1 MRTRTAHRRWIAS
14 ILAVVLL
21 ATQLATVAYA
31 CPNPGMQTPV
41 QAQAQ
46 AQAMAGMPCAQTMTG
61 ADAVDHYRP
70 ALCFKHCHGDASQQP
85 PGVALSAA
93 AWAPAF
99 VLLFHLAPLAPTAAD
114 APVWAAHRSHR
125 ERAPPAPHSIV
136 HCCFRI

>member
-21 ATQLATVAYA
+21 ATQLATAAYA
-31 CPNPGMQTPV
+31 CPNAGMQTP
-41 QAQAQ
+41 AQ
-46 AQAMAGMPCAQTMTG
+46 AQAMAGMPCEQTMTG
-61 ADAVDHYRP
+61 ADVVDPYRP

-85 PGVALSAA
+85 PDLAPSAT

>member
-1 MRTRTAHRRWIAS
+1 MRSRTAHRRWIAS

-21 ATQLATVAYA
+21 ATQLATAAYA
-31 CPNPGMQTPV
+31 CPQPAMQTPGP
-41 QAQAQ
+41 AQV
-46 AQAMAGMPCAQTMTG
+46 MAGMPCEQMRAG
-61 ADAVDHYRP
+61 AEVVDPDRP
-70 ALCFKHCHGDASQQP
+70 ALCFKHCHGDASKPQP
-85 PGVALSAA
+85 DAAPSAA

-99 VLLFHLAPLAPTAAD
+99 VLLFHLAPWASTAAD

>member
-1 MRTRTAHRRWIAS
+1 MRTCTAPRRWIAS

-21 ATQLATVAYA
+21 ATQLATAAYA
-31 CPNPGMQTPV
+31 CPNPALQTP
-41 QAQAQ
+41 AR
-46 AQAMAGMPCAQTMTG
+46 AQAMAGMPCEQMMAG
-61 ADAVDHYRP
+61 ANVVDPDRP

-85 PGVALSAA
+85 PDAAPSAA

-114 APVWAAHRSHR
+114 APAWAAHRSHR

>member
-1 MRTRTAHRRWIAS
+1 MKLRLEVLARRWIAS

-31 CPNPGMQTPV
+31 CPNPGMQTP
-41 QAQAQ
+41 AQ
-46 AQAMAGMPCAQTMTG
+46 AQAMAGMPCEQTMTG
-61 ADAVDHYRP
+61 ADVADPYRP

-85 PGVALSAA
+85 PHVALSAG

-99 VLLFHLAPLAPTAAD
+99 VLLFHLAPSAPTAAD